1 MTVKELKEQLNK
13 FDDNLRVRVK
23 NDYETHDDIYD
34 VKHIVIE
41 EEVYPAQL
49 FIDHRRMEFVSL
61 EVE

>member
-1 MTVKELKEQLNK
+1 MTVKELKDQLNK

-23 NDYETHDDIYD
+23 NDYGTHDDIYD
-34 VKHIVIE
+34 VKYVVIE